1 MKEER
6 LLTVFGGISDGYI
19 EESAPGR
26 GRKTGSVRRKWGML
40 AACLCLAAAAAFA
53 VLRAMPWRAGLS
65 AAPQDRLLAAIRTD
79 GILLDAQILTELP
92 VMGRVAVYEQLFPP
106 GYYVSETAPPPGS
119 GARLEAF
126 LGQLFLDDGEKVWY
140 RVKDME
146 ELKYLISRDRD
157 GELKLWEFHSFVVL
171 DGLLARLRAVEA
183 SEQELADAED
193 AIRQRWPDADL
204 TPYTYGEVYRM
215 IFAVESAEDLA
226 YIVASPSTANN
237 QPLGLEIQKQVGT
250 HRFNDR
256 EVISRFYD
264 ATANVVCFGRGDQI
278 GFRDYRYSYSF
289 STDAANKLDSGEETW
304 ATRYL
309 RVVLR
314 SGTSIDRWKYSA
326 LSGSFYEFDGIAT
339 EPLPEET
346 VSVLNEIFGIE

>member
-53 VLRAMPWRAGLS
+53 VLRAMPWSAGLS
-65 AAPQDRLLAAIRTD
+65 ADPQDRLLAAIRTD

-140 RVKDME
+140 RVKDMK

-193 AIRQRWPDADL
+193 AIRQRWLDADL

-215 IFAVESAEDLA
+215 VFAVESAEDLA

-264 ATANVVCFGRGDQI
+264 ATANVVCFGRSNQV

-309 RVVLR
+309 RVVLP

-346 VSVLNEIFGIE
+346 VSMLNEIFGIE